1 MIFARRVRLTAF
13 ILVMFL
19 GMVFA
24 FHSPVPTMVHAQQP
38 TGSIPTVTGTP
49 GGATVALYLDEGH
62 PQEYVYSGPSIYL
75 YPAIGVLLAGQE
87 VPAYGYSEDK
97 NWIQI
102 YYPGVPNS
110 VAWVY
115 APYVKVVK
123 FGELPLVAA
132 PPTPTPASTPV
143 VNINP
148 TLVAAFS
155 TPVLPTRLPT
165 FTPPVPLVVATFVDE
180 AVNTNRVPV
189 GLLIFGFG
197 FVGALGTIISF
208 LRGR

>member
-1 MIFARRVRLTAF
+1 MRKIRLIVFF
-13 ILVMFL
+13 ILMFGGVVL
-19 GMVFA
+19 A
-24 FHSPVPTMVHAQQP
+24 FHSPSQSSVHAQQP

-49 GGATVALYLDEGH
+49 AGAIVALYLDENH
-62 PQEYVYSGPSIYL
+62 PQENVYSGPSIYL

-115 APYVKVVK
+115 APYVQIKK
-123 FGELPLVAA
+123 IGELPVLNA

-143 VNINP
+143 ININP
-148 TLVAAFS
+148 TLVAAFI
-155 TPVLPTRLPT
+155 TQVIPTRLPT
-165 FTPPVPLVVATFVDE
+165 FTPPAPLSIAIFVDDE
-180 AVNTNRVPV
+180 SNANRMPM

-197 FVGALGTIISF
+197 FVGALGAIISF
-208 LRGR
+208 LQGR